1 MGGRATYTVVEV
13 FQSVQGEGLRSGE
26 LAVFVRLAGCNLRCP
41 WCDTPQALSATGHR
55 RMGLDQLIKR
65 IEQAGQAGHAASGRY
80 VVLTGGEPGLQPLGP
95 LVDRL
100 HAAGCSVGIETN
112 GTVGVPHSIDWLT
125 VSPKPPQYKIE
136 PSLVGRIS
144 ELKLVVDDP
153 LAFETAQQVWDAAGR
168 QTPVV
173 LQPESNRPEMAARI
187 ISWLK
192 REPRW
197 RMGIQLHKVI
207 GVR

>member
-1 MGGRATYTVVEV
+1 MESVYTATRRRREEKKAVVLLSGGMDSATCAAMAVHQGYEV
-13 FQSVQGEGLRSGE
+13 LALSILYGQKHHIE
-26 LAVFVRLAGCNLRCP
+26 LAAAEAIAPRLAGCNLRCP

-55 RMGLDQLIKR
+55 RMGLDPLIKQ
-65 IEQAGQAGHAASGRY
+65 IEQAGQTGQSPSGRY
-80 VVLTGGEPGLQPLGP
+80 VVLTGGEPG
-95 LVDRL
+95 
-100 HAAGCSVGIETN
+100 
-112 GTVGVPHSIDWLT
+112 
-125 VSPKPPQYKIE
+125 
-136 PSLVGRIS
+136 
-144 ELKLVVDDP
+144 
-153 LAFETAQQVWDAAGR
+153 
-168 QTPVV
+168 